1 MAAMALPALDVQMGD
16 VNAQNLGQ
24 LRTLNEHTF
33 PVRYADKFY
42 DEIPTL
48 PEGLARFAYCGG
60 TDCGV
65 LWPSGGLAPSTRLA
79 SIRRGRGWFC
89 FRF

>member
-1 MAAMALPALDVQMGD
+1 MAAMAPLEVQMGD

-42 DEIPTL
+42 D
-48 PEGLARFAYCGG
+48 
-60 TDCGV
+60 
-65 LWPSGGLAPSTRLA
+65 
-79 SIRRGRGWFC
+79 
-89 FRF
+89 

>member
-1 MAAMALPALDVQMGD
+1 MAAMAPLEVQMGD

-65 LWPSGGLAPSTRLA
+65 PWPSLMETPSTRRA